1 MRALVT
7 GGAGFI
13 GGHLVDRLLAD
24 GFQVRI
30 LDSLEPRIHPKG
42 RPAYLPQSVDFMQ
55 GDVTDRDAVSLA
67 LRDIDV
73 VFHQAAYQDYMPDF
87 SRFLHVNAVGTAL
100 LFETI
105 VREHLPVKKVIV
117 ASSQAVYGEGQYVC
131 ATHGFFNAVPRSQRQ
146 LAMQMWE
153 VLCPGCNQPAKPSLL
168 TEDVTNPYN
177 QYAVSKLAEE
187 KTALGLG
194 WLYEIPTVALRYS
207 ITQGPRQSLYN
218 HYSGICRIFFSRAMQ
233 DQPLIV
239 YEDGNQT
246 RDFVHIDDVIDAN
259 MLVLR
264 NSNADFQA
272 FNVGSGKTTSVLEY
286 AQSVLATLDSSSQ
299 FQIAGEYRRGDNRHS
314 VSSIQKLER
323 LGWTPLRNLS
333 SILSD
338 FVAWVESIGGIPR
351 EIPDAYSDMRTAGV
365 ILAASE

>member
-1 MRALVT
+1 
-7 GGAGFI
+7 
-13 GGHLVDRLLAD
+13 
-24 GFQVRI
+24 
-30 LDSLEPRIHPKG
+30 
-42 RPAYLPQSVDFMQ
+42 
-55 GDVTDRDAVSLA
+55 
-67 LRDIDV
+67 
-73 VFHQAAYQDYMPDF
+73 
-87 SRFLHVNAVGTAL
+87 
-100 LFETI
+100 
-105 VREHLPVKKVIV
+105 
-117 ASSQAVYGEGQYVC
+117 
-131 ATHGFFNAVPRSQRQ
+131 
-146 LAMQMWE
+146 
-153 VLCPGCNQPAKPSLL
+153 
-168 TEDVTNPYN
+168 
-177 QYAVSKLAEE
+177 
-187 KTALGLG
+187 
-194 WLYEIPTVALRYS
+194 LRYS